1 MVNASTS
8 PTLNPVCDSIEL
20 KQGFG
25 QLVREIDGKDSGQF
39 KPIRRPEPVGEATLK
54 LTFGAR
60 DWWHYKELA
69 ELAARNGNYSQAE
82 AMWLAAL
89 IECNNSP
96 DVDIEDHERL
106 AVTLDNLA
114 SLYYSLGRYEQAELF
129 CKRAFD
135 VVMTAYGSENSKVAS
150 CLNNLAGIYYN
161 QKRYEKAL
169 PICIEVLG
177 LYKKLKGPDHHD
189 VGMAANNLG
198 MLYHAQ
204 NELNLAEEYYLQ
216 AIRIRTKVLGRS
228 SPVVQTLFANYVNL
242 LRAMNRTSEADA
254 FKLWSTSSHSD
265 IRRNSLEVV

>member
-1 MVNASTS
+1 
-8 PTLNPVCDSIEL
+8 
-20 KQGFG
+20 
-25 QLVREIDGKDSGQF
+25 
-39 KPIRRPEPVGEATLK
+39 
-54 LTFGAR
+54 
-60 DWWHYKELA
+60 
-69 ELAARNGNYSQAE
+69 
-82 AMWLAAL
+82 
-89 IECNNSP
+89 
-96 DVDIEDHERL
+96 
-106 AVTLDNLA
+106 
-114 SLYYSLGRYEQAELF
+114 
-129 CKRAFD
+129 
-135 VVMTAYGSENSKVAS
+135 
-150 CLNNLAGIYYN
+150 
-161 QKRYEKAL
+161 
-169 PICIEVLG
+169 VLG

>member
-114 SLYYSLGRYEQAELF
+114 CGF
-129 CKRAFD
+129 
-135 VVMTAYGSENSKVAS
+135 V
-150 CLNNLAGIYYN
+150 
-161 QKRYEKAL
+161 
-169 PICIEVLG
+169 EVLATSRIPKTAPQAQQVG
-177 LYKKLKGPDHHD
+177 ERCGCTCTRRRILLHEVRPLRDHPCNLSLLSHHFAHEDRPAVACGAPRQVAQPRFSPDKQWFDD
-189 VGMAANNLG
+189 VQWRFDCHRGSCRG
-198 MLYHAQ
+198 HSAQ
-204 NELNLAEEYYLQ
+204 TSWPSY
-216 AIRIRTKVLGRS
+216 GRS
-228 SPVVQTLFANYVNL
+228 RLG
-242 LRAMNRTSEADA
+242 ADA
-254 FKLWSTSSHSD
+254 RFHT
-265 IRRNSLEVV
+265 ITRRRK